1 MGDKQKTPDWAAEGG
16 AWVLENGHRALLK
29 LTGGRWP
36 HKLGFMPT
44 LELHT
49 IGRKS
54 GERRSSL
61 LSSPIFTPQRIVV
74 IASLGGA
81 SHHPAW
87 YLNLVANPNVEIT
100 VRGQT
105 KPYIARTA
113 SAQEKAELWPEIT
126 RGFGNPYAGYQR
138 STTRDIP
145 VVICEPVQGEFG

>member
-1 MGDKQKTPDWAAEGG
+1 MGDTQKTPDWIAERG

-61 LSSPIFTPQRIVV
+61 LSSPIFTPDRIVV

-100 VRGQT
+100 VRGET
-105 KPYIARTA
+105 KPYLARTA

-145 VVICEPVQGEFG
+145 VVICEPV

>member
-1 MGDKQKTPDWAAEGG
+1 MGDKQKTPDWLAEGG

-61 LSSPIFTPQRIVV
+61 LSSPIFTPERIVV

-100 VRGQT
+100 VRGET

-113 SAQEKAELWPEIT
+113 SAEEKAELWPEIT
-126 RGFGNPYAGYQR
+126 RGTGNPYAGYQR

-145 VVICEPVQGEFG
+145 VVICEPV

>member
-1 MGDKQKTPDWAAEGG
+1 MGNKQKTPDWAAERG

-61 LSSPIFTPQRIVV
+61 LSSPIFTPERIVV

-105 KPYIARTA
+105 KPYTARTA
-113 SAQEKAELWPEIT
+113 SDEEKAALWPEIT

-145 VVICEPVQGEFG
+145 VVICEPA

>member
-1 MGDKQKTPDWAAEGG
+1 M
-16 AWVLENGHRALLK
+16 LENGHRALLK

-36 HKLGFMPT
+36 HKLGYMQT

-54 GERRSSL
+54 GERRSTL
-61 LSSPIFTPQRIVV
+61 LSSPVFGPDRIIV

-87 YLNLVANPNVEIT
+87 YLNLVANPHVEIT
-100 VRGQT
+100 V
-105 KPYIARTA
+105 
-113 SAQEKAELWPEIT
+113 EIT

-145 VVICEPVQGEFG
+145 VVICEPA

>member
-1 MGDKQKTPDWAAEGG
+1 MGDKQKTPDWVAERG

-36 HKLGFMPT
+36 HKLGYMQT

-54 GERRSSL
+54 GERRSTL
-61 LSSPIFTPQRIVV
+61 LSSPVFGPDRIVV

-87 YLNLVANPNVEIT
+87 YLNLVADPHVEIT
-100 VRGQT
+100 VRGET

-113 SAQEKAELWPEIT
+113 SAEEKAELWPEIT

-145 VVICEPVQGEFG
+145 VVICEPA

>member
-145 VVICEPVQGEFG
+145 VVICEPV

>member
-1 MGDKQKTPDWAAEGG
+1 MGDKQKTPDWAAETG

-61 LSSPIFTPQRIVV
+61 LSSPIFTPERIVV

-100 VRGQT
+100 VRGET

-113 SAQEKAELWPEIT
+113 STQEKAELWPQIT

-138 STTRDIP
+138 STARDIP
-145 VVICEPVQGEFG
+145 VVICEPV

>member
-16 AWVLENGHRALLK
+16 AWVLENAHRALLK

-61 LSSPIFTPQRIVV
+61 LSSPIFTPERIVV

-81 SHHPAW
+81 SHNPAW

-145 VVICEPVQGEFG
+145 VVICEPA

>member
-1 MGDKQKTPDWAAEGG
+1 MGDKQRTPDWVAEKG
-16 AWVLENGHRALLK
+16 AWVLENGHRTLLK

-36 HKLGFMPT
+36 HKLGTMPT

-61 LSSPIFTPQRIVV
+61 LSSPIFTPERIVV

-81 SHHPAW
+81 SHNPAW

-100 VRGQT
+100 VRGET
-105 KPYIARTA
+105 KPYTARTA
-113 SAQEKAELWPEIT
+113 SKDEKAALWPEIT
-126 RGFGNPYAGYQR
+126 RGVGNPYDGYQR
-138 STTRDIP
+138 STQRDIP
-145 VVICEPVQGEFG
+145 VVICEPV

>member
-1 MGDKQKTPDWAAEGG
+1 MGDKQKTPDWIAERG

-61 LSSPIFTPQRIVV
+61 LSSPIFTHERIVV

-100 VRGQT
+100 VRGET
-105 KPYIARTA
+105 KPYLARTA

-145 VVICEPVQGEFG
+145 VVICEPV

>member
-145 VVICEPVQGEFG
+145 VVICEPI

>member
-36 HKLGFMPT
+36 HKLGSMPT

-145 VVICEPVQGEFG
+145 VVICEPV

>member
-1 MGDKQKTPDWAAEGG
+1 MGDKQKTPDWVAERG

-36 HKLGFMPT
+36 HKLGYMQT

-54 GERRSSL
+54 GERRSTL
-61 LSSPIFTPQRIVV
+61 LSSPVFGPDRIIV

-87 YLNLVANPNVEIT
+87 YLNLVADPHVEIT
-100 VRGQT
+100 VRGET
-105 KPYIARTA
+105 KPYIARTPRRKRRRNCGRRSPGD
-113 SAQEKAELWPEIT
+113 SATP
-126 RGFGNPYAGYQR
+126 
-138 STTRDIP
+138 TRDISAAP
-145 VVICEPVQGEFG
+145 PATFPSSSVNRHKENL

>member
-1 MGDKQKTPDWAAEGG
+1 MGDKQKTPDWIAERG

-61 LSSPIFTPQRIVV
+61 LSSPIFTPERIVV

-100 VRGQT
+100 VRGET
-105 KPYIARTA
+105 KPYLARTA

-145 VVICEPVQGEFG
+145 VVICEPV

>member
-1 MGDKQKTPDWAAEGG
+1 MGDKQKTPDWIAEGG

-61 LSSPIFTPQRIVV
+61 LSSPIFTPERIVV

-100 VRGQT
+100 VRGET
-105 KPYIARTA
+105 KPYLARTA

-145 VVICEPVQGEFG
+145 VVICEPV

>member
-1 MGDKQKTPDWAAEGG
+1 MGDKQKTPDWAAETG

-61 LSSPIFTPQRIVV
+61 LSSPIFTPERIVV

-100 VRGQT
+100 VRGET

-113 SAQEKAELWPEIT
+113 STQEKAELWPEIT

-138 STTRDIP
+138 STARDIP
-145 VVICEPVQGEFG
+145 VVICEPV

>member
-145 VVICEPVQGEFG
+145 VVIREPI

>member
-1 MGDKQKTPDWAAEGG
+1 MQ
-16 AWVLENGHRALLK
+16 
-29 LTGGRWP
+29 
-36 HKLGFMPT
+36 T

-54 GERRSSL
+54 GERRSTL
-61 LSSPIFTPQRIVV
+61 LSSPVFGPDRIIV

-87 YLNLVANPNVEIT
+87 YLNLVANPHVEIT
-100 VRGQT
+100 VRGET

-113 SAQEKAELWPEIT
+113 SAEEKAELWPEIT

-145 VVICEPVQGEFG
+145 VVICEPA

>member
-1 MGDKQKTPDWAAEGG
+1 MGDKQKTPDWIAERG

-61 LSSPIFTPQRIVV
+61 LSSPIFTPERIVV

-100 VRGQT
+100 VRGET
-105 KPYIARTA
+105 KPYRARTA

-145 VVICEPVQGEFG
+145 VVICEPV